1 MFFSLC
7 ETIHF
12 TLQFQSRSSQQN
24 SIYEDEPMSSHLY
37 SQESALDS
45 QFSMS
50 NCEAVSPPSSVPS
63 YLNRNM
69 NSMELSVGQST
80 TEINPLILN
89 LLFSDSLLN
98 FFPDHN
104 FDGCAFCVCN
114 MNIKGSD
121 AGIILPTTLI
131 PTWNDEPQY
140 RCNCAFSAVVHRNR
154 SYNSGLFY
162 EDEFEVV
169 GSVRDSAVGRAGLKT
184 ESGLSESQKAV
195 LQLEK
200 VPGFVLDLLRIQC
213 KTLASPFSLFHKF
226 RLSAKSELHITIKE
240 LEMSDGN
247 EIANIALEEAR
258 MYAENSVLGKFDE
271 HPKPSLLHKWSF
283 LNSK

>member
-1 MFFSLC
+1 
-7 ETIHF
+7 
-12 TLQFQSRSSQQN
+12 
-24 SIYEDEPMSSHLY
+24 
-37 SQESALDS
+37 
-45 QFSMS
+45 
-50 NCEAVSPPSSVPS
+50 
-63 YLNRNM
+63 
-69 NSMELSVGQST
+69 MEHSVGQTT

-98 FFPDHN
+98 FFTDHN

-121 AGIILPTTLI
+121 AGIILPTSLI

-140 RCNCAFSAVVHRNR
+140 RCNCGFSAVVHRNR

-162 EDEFEVV
+162 EDEFEVI
-169 GSVRDSAVGRAGLKT
+169 GSVRDNPAIAYSGTAIKA
-184 ESGLSESQKAV
+184 EPGLSESQKAV

-200 VPGFVLDLLRIQC
+200 TPGFVLDLLRIQC

-226 RLSAKSELHITIKE
+226 RLSAKSEPHISVKE

-258 MYAENSVLGKFDE
+258 MYAENSVLSKFYE
-271 HPKPSLLHKWSF
+271 SPKPSLLHEWSF